1 MGGLF
6 SSSSIASPTAM
17 NDIDLSVLPRTFIT
31 SDTPGRAWLC
41 VTGTEK
47 EAASGG
53 GHWSLLFD
61 FGLWNKVGERNSLP
75 GESSVG
81 LEVHLG

>member
-1 MGGLF
+1 
-6 SSSSIASPTAM
+6 
-17 NDIDLSVLPRTFIT
+17 
-31 SDTPGRAWLC
+31 LC